1 MAAPLQAIAV
11 VSSLRTLFS
20 GSSEVIDFLGEI
32 AHGFRHR
39 PFYAHETIASATRV
53 AYQCFIPVVA
63 ILFPTGMIASL
74 MGLKIM
80 VLFGTERMLSSL
92 LAQGVIKEMAPS
104 LAGIM
109 VAAQAGSAIAGEI
122 GTMRVKEEIDALGVM
137 SINPIQYLVIPR
149 LVALAFVCPLISVI
163 ATVSGMLGGYMV
175 AIYVKGQN
183 AGVFMANLLSFVTLG
198 DIWAGLLKS
207 SVFGIAVGLI
217 ACYYGY
223 NVRGGAVG
231 VGKAANNTV
240 VYSIVAVAILNYC
253 LTSLL
258 LKVFG

>member
-1 MAAPLQAIAV
+1 MVTTI
-11 VSSLRTLFS
+11 RNMFS
-20 GSSEVIDFLGEI
+20 GTGELVSFIGEI
-32 AHGFRHR
+32 LHGFGRP
-39 PFYAHETIASATRV
+39 PFYWDEMIANATRV

-80 VLFGTERMLSSL
+80 VIFGTERMLSSL

-109 VAAQAGSAIAGEI
+109 MAAQAGSAIAGEI

-137 SINPIQYLVIPR
+137 SINPIKYLVIPR

-163 ATVSGMLGGYMV
+163 ATVSGMLGGYLV

-183 AGVFMANLLSFVTLG
+183 SGVFVANLLNFVSLG

-207 SVFGIAVGLI
+207 SIFGVAVGLI

-223 NVRGGAVG
+223 TVKGGAVG

-240 VYSIVAVAILNYC
+240 VYSIVAVAILNYI
-253 LTSLL
+253 LTSVL

>member
-1 MAAPLQAIAV
+1 VVTALRNMYAEAGEVAAFI
-11 VSSLRTLFS
+11 
-20 GSSEVIDFLGEI
+20 GEI
-32 AHGFRHR
+32 IHGLFHP
-39 PFYAHETIASATRV
+39 PFFWDETVASATKV

-137 SINPIQYLVIPR
+137 SINPIKFLVIPR
-149 LVALAFVCPLISVI
+149 LVALALVCPLISVI
-163 ATVSGMLGGYMV
+163 ATVSGMAGGYLV

-183 AGVFMANLLSFVTLG
+183 SGVFMANLLTFVSLG
-198 DIWAGLLKS
+198 DIWAGLMKS
-207 SVFGIAVGLI
+207 AVFGVAVGLI

-223 NVRGGAVG
+223 NVKGGAVG

-240 VYSIVAVAILNYC
+240 VYSIVAVAVLNY
-253 LTSLL
+253 LMTSIL